1 MKAVDIIS
9 MLETRHKDDAFFS
22 EVAINSGQRR
32 MDAWAMKPSY
42 TKSLITAYEVKVSRS
57 DFLHDTKMQEYMPYC
72 NQMYLVAPKG
82 VVKDGELPEGFG
94 FILATEK
101 RLLTKIKAPVREVEI
116 PEGFWRALIVNRLKN
131 KDKMLSDSDYELMRR
146 VKKLNDFTAYR
157 EGKATFSAIGKYVAQ
172 NLQRELRQLEYDK
185 EDIVR
190 TKKRLEEQ
198 ANDIDTFFKKVHDVF
213 GLHHYQLVRD
223 VLGENSPSRKTLS
236 DWFERNEHPE
246 HGVIEK
252 VDSMVKEL
260 EQFKELLKGTDDEVL
275 HE

>member
-146 VKKLNDFTAYR
+146 VKKVNDFTAYK
-157 EGKATFSAIGKYVAQ
+157 EGKAEFKDIGKHISEK
-172 NLQRELRQLEYDK
+172 LQRELRQIEYDK
-185 EDIVR
+185 EDIAR
-190 TKKRLEEQ
+190 TKERLEEQ
-198 ANDIDTFFKKVHDVF
+198 ANTIDTFFEKVHDIF
-213 GLHHYQLVRD
+213 GLPRYQLVRNT
-223 VLGENSPSRKTLS
+223 LEENSPSRKTLT

-246 HGVIEK
+246 KDVIKK
-252 VDSMVKEL
+252 VDSMVEEL
-260 EQFKELLKGTDDEVL
+260 EKFKELLRGNSNDI
-275 HE
+275 